1 MQGKTNI
8 LNLIRILNKNND
20 LSKKVALIGGLG
32 VFLSMWVVGW
42 CPVCVG
48 LSGWFF
54 ALFRRAEVSPW

>member
-32 VFLSMWVVGW
+32 VFRGYWGIIGMVF
-42 CPVCVG
+42 CEM
-48 LSGWFF
+48 
-54 ALFRRAEVSPW
+54 LFGSENMVSPW